1 MGNRNGK
8 RAGLRRYALGLMRNL
23 LFPQGVDSRKRL
35 VQKRLAEIFAACDLY
50 AREHNIESGAATR
63 VVLQV
68 IILEMAAVLSLA
80 FSRYMQDQRE
90 KGVRGRLS
98 EREMLAIFEEIRS
111 LLARKAEDDMIKE
124 NARLFERG
132 ARDRLSNLPP
142 QMLGGSYVKGYFN
155 SKVREGKEGR

>member
-8 RAGLRRYALGLMRNL
+8 RAGLKRYALGLMRDL

-35 VQKRLAEIFAACDLY
+35 VQKRLAEIFDACDLY
-50 AREHNIESGAATR
+50 ACEHNIESGAATR

-80 FSRYMQDQRE
+80 FSKYMQDQRE
-90 KGVRGRLS
+90 KGIRGRLS
-98 EREMLAIFEEIRS
+98 EREMLVIFEEIRS

-124 NARLFERG
+124 NERLFKRG
-132 ARDRLSNLPP
+132 ARDRRSNLPP
-142 QMLGGSYVKGYFN
+142 QIWGGSYVKGYFD
-155 SKVREGKEGR
+155 STIGEGE